1 MSAVINRDPLRVALI
16 GYGHGGAV
24 FHAPLIAATPGLE
37 LAATVTGSPDR
48 SGRARRAFPDT
59 SILASTE
66 LVWDNAADYDLIVIS
81 TPNRSHV
88 RLALTALET
97 GLAVVVD
104 KPLATSVVDA
114 ERLVATSRR
123 LDRLLTAFHNAR
135 WANTFL
141 TTRAVIAS
149 GVLGRITRYEAR
161 MDRYR
166 PQPRSGAWRELPD
179 PNEGGGLL
187 LDLGTHLIDQAVQL
201 FGWPRRVYAEV
212 EHRRPGSQVDDD
224 TFVAL
229 EFNELRAHL
238 WMSYVARL
246 PGPAV
251 RLHGLNG
258 SYEKFAADP
267 QEQAL
272 TSGQRPG
279 EPAWGLE
286 SRDQWGRLSANIAG
300 LHVDG
305 RIESQP
311 GAYQLFY
318 AETRDALH
326 SGGPP
331 PVDPA
336 DSIGALRVIEA
347 ARESARTATLK
358 EVQ

>member
-1 MSAVINRDPLRVALI
+1 MSVVFNRDPLRVALL

-24 FHAPLIAATPGLE
+24 FHAPLIAATPGLK
-37 LAATVTGSPDR
+37 LAAIVTGSPDR
-48 SGRARRAFPDT
+48 SGRARRAYPDT
-59 SILASTE
+59 TILASAD
-66 LVWDNAADYDLIVIS
+66 LVWHNAAQYDLVVVS
-81 TPNRSHV
+81 TPNRTHV
-88 RLALTALET
+88 PLGVAALEA
-97 GLAVVVD
+97 GLAVVID

-114 ERLVATSRR
+114 ERLVAASRR
-123 LDRLLTAFHNAR
+123 LDRPLTAFHNAR

-141 TTRAVIAS
+141 TTREVIAS

-166 PQPRSGAWRELPD
+166 PQPRSGAWRELPE

-187 LDLGTHLIDQAVQL
+187 LDLGTHLIDQAMQL

-258 SYEKFAADP
+258 SYEKFAGDP

-272 TSGQRPG
+272 SGGQRPG
-279 EPAWGLE
+279 ELTWGIE
-286 SRDQWGRLSANIAG
+286 SPDNWGRLSASIAG

-311 GAYQLFY
+311 GAYQTFY
-318 AETRDALH
+318 AEMRDALH

-331 PVDPA
+331 PVDPEDA
-336 DSIGALRVIEA
+336 IGVLRVIEA
-347 ARESARTATLK
+347 ARASARTATLR

>member
-1 MSAVINRDPLRVALI
+1 MPAAISRNPLRVALI
-16 GYGHGGAV
+16 GYGHGGSV

-37 LAATVTGSPDR
+37 LAAIVTSAPDR
-48 SGRARRAFPDT
+48 SERARHNFPCVT
-59 SILASTE
+59 VLASPE
-66 LVWDNAADYDLIVIS
+66 LVWANAAQYDLVVIS
-81 TPNRSHV
+81 TPNRFHV
-88 RLALTALET
+88 PLGLAALEA

-104 KPLATSVVDA
+104 KPMATSVADA

-123 LDRLLTAFHNAR
+123 LHRLLSAFHNAR

-141 TTRAVIAS
+141 TTREVMAS
-149 GVLGRITRYEAR
+149 GMLGQIIRYEAR

-166 PQPRSGAWRELPD
+166 PRPRPGAWRELPE

-201 FGWPRRVYAEV
+201 FGWPRRVYAEL
-212 EHRRPGSQVDDD
+212 EHRRPDSRVDDD

-258 SYEKFAADP
+258 SYEKFAGDP

-272 TSGQRPG
+272 SSGHRPG
-279 EPAWGLE
+279 EPTWGLE
-286 SRDQWGRLSANIAG
+286 SPDQWGRLSANVAG

-311 GAYQLFY
+311 GAYQSFY
-318 AETRDALH
+318 AALRDALH
-326 SGGPP
+326 SGGDP
-331 PVDPA
+331 PVDPEDA
-336 DSIGALRVIEA
+336 IGVLRIIDA
-347 ARESARTATLK
+347 ARESARTATLR
-358 EVQ
+358 EVE

>member
-24 FHAPLIAATPGLE
+24 FHAPLIAATAGLE
-37 LAATVTGSPDR
+37 LAAIVTGSPDR
-48 SGRARRAFPDT
+48 STRARHAFPDT
-59 SILASTE
+59 SILASAE

-88 RLALTALET
+88 SLAVTALEA

-104 KPLATSVVDA
+104 KPLATSVVEA
-114 ERLVATSRR
+114 ERLVAASRR
-123 LDRLLTAFHNAR
+123 LERLLTVFHNAR
-135 WANTFL
+135 WASTFL
-141 TTRAVIAS
+141 TTREVIAS
-149 GVLGRITRYEAR
+149 GLLGRITRYEAR

-166 PQPRSGAWRELPD
+166 PQPRRGAWRELPE

-229 EFNELRAHL
+229 EFDELRAHL

-258 SYEKFAADP
+258 SFEKFAADP

-272 TSGQRPG
+272 SGGQRPG
-279 EPAWGLE
+279 EPTWGQE
-286 SRDQWGRLSANIAG
+286 APEQWGRLSANVAG
-300 LHVDG
+300 LHLDG
-305 RIESQP
+305 RVESQP

-318 AETRDALH
+318 ASLRDALH
-326 SGGPP
+326 SGGAP
-331 PVDPA
+331 PVDPTDA
-336 DSIGALRVIEA
+336 IGVLRVIEA
-347 ARESARTATLK
+347 ARASARTATLR
-358 EVQ
+358 EVE

>member
-1 MSAVINRDPLRVALI
+1 MPAAISRDPLRAALI
-16 GYGHGGAV
+16 GYGHGGSV

-37 LAATVTGSPDR
+37 LAAIVTSAPDR
-48 SGRARRAFPDT
+48 SERARRNFPGAT
-59 SILASTE
+59 VLTTPE
-66 LVWDNAADYDLIVIS
+66 LVWEKAGDYDLVVIS
-81 TPNRSHV
+81 TPNRFHV
-88 RLALTALET
+88 PLGLAALKA

-104 KPLATSVVDA
+104 KPMATAVLDA
-114 ERLVATSRR
+114 QRLVAASQR

-141 TTRAVIAS
+141 TTREVIAS
-149 GVLGRITRYEAR
+149 GMLGRITRYEAR

-166 PQPRSGAWRELPD
+166 PQPRPGAWRELPE
-179 PNEGGGLL
+179 PSEGGGLL

-201 FGWPRRVYAEV
+201 FGWPRRVYAEI
-212 EHRRPGSQVDDD
+212 EHRRPGSHVDDD

-229 EFNELRAHL
+229 EFSELRAHL

-267 QEQAL
+267 QEAAL
-272 TSGQRPG
+272 ASGRRPG
-279 EPAWGLE
+279 EPTWGLE
-286 SRDQWGRLSANIAG
+286 SPDNWGHVSANVAG

-318 AETRDALH
+318 AAVRDALH

-336 DSIGALRVIEA
+336 DAIGVLRVIDA
-347 ARESARTATLK
+347 ARVSARTATLR
-358 EVQ
+358 EIE